1 MPDVMRCYLASAIR
15 AARRDS
21 DQGSVFGSATGLF
34 RETIGRA
41 IYDIDL
47 EGPGSL

>member
-21 DQGSVFGSATGLF
+21 DQGVFGSAIGLF